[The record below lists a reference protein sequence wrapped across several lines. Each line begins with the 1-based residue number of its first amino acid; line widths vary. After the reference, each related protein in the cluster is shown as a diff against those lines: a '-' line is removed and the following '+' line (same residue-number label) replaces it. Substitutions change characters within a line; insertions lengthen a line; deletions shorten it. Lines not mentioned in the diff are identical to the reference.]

1 MPSGRECSQLLPSC
15 SLIPP
20 PQPGTAAGLGGRGLS
35 EERALTQLLLSQEGL
50 CVLWVWPRELSLSL
64 LPPPPPLPE
73 CSALEVPLLPPSSHN
88 GAVSCPGEV
97 GDGTLTIL
105 SREILSLSPATF
117 GGAESVPE
125 HLLASLLYSGPAF
138 GVRHLPCFQMRSSVP
153 FPQGPA
159 QHTPVYGGPPEPA
172 CRGGAVW
179 SRGPMGRV
187 SVLQPASWAV
197 GRMFAERRVGGLRML
212 SRGPIVRLSAPGGG
226 GCKAHHFL
234 S

>member
-1 MPSGRECSQLLPSC
+1 MQSAPSFLLCHPTSPARDCSRAWREGTKRGESSYSAVTIPRRALCALGLAQRAV
-15 SLIPP
+15 SLSPP
-20 PQPGTAAGLGGRGLS
+20 PS
-35 EERALTQLLLSQEGL
+35 
-50 CVLWVWPRELSLSL
+50 
-64 LPPPPPLPE
+64 PPLPE

-187 SVLQPASWAV
+187 SVPQPASWAV

-212 SRGPIVRLSAPGGG
+212 SRGPIVRLSGPGGG